1 MPSVTISKPVRSAAA
16 GALVTAFAAV
26 AILAPASGAGGFKL
40 PTCGPFDIK
49 DLGKKPGE
57 IYEGESSEQE
67 FIRGSG
73 KNDLI
78 VGGGGPDVIDGGGGD
93 DIICGNADDDIITGN
108 KGNDIV
114 IGGSGDDKMKGDVGK
129 DELAGKS
136 GDDKCAGGEEIRS
149 CEDVPQVDI
158 PDFPF

>member
-1 MPSVTISKPVRSAAA
+1 MPTISSPAPSA
-16 GALVTAFAAV
+16 GAAVLITALAAV
-26 AILAPASGAGGFKL
+26 AVLAPTSGAGGFKL
-40 PTCGPFDIK
+40 PTCGPYDIK

-57 IYEGESSEQE
+57 IYEGESSLKE

-93 DIICGNADDDIITGN
+93 DIICGNSDDDIVTGG
-108 KGNDIV
+108 KGDDIV
-114 IGGSGDDKMKGDVGK
+114 IGGSGDDRMKGDVGK
-129 DELAGKS
+129 DRLEGKS
-136 GDDKCAGGEEIRS
+136 GDDECAGGEEIRS
-149 CEDVPQVDI
+149 CDDVKSVDI